1 MNCVFVGIIGHGI
14 MKQDVIIMPNSS
26 FSTPLQ
32 KYGNSWVLRVPPKVA
47 KLYKLDQELEVTIK
61 ELGR

>member
-1 MNCVFVGIIGHGI
+1 MT
-14 MKQDVIIMPNSS
+14 DSS

-47 KLYKLDQELEVTIK
+47 KLYKLGDEVKVTI
-61 ELGR
+61 EVS